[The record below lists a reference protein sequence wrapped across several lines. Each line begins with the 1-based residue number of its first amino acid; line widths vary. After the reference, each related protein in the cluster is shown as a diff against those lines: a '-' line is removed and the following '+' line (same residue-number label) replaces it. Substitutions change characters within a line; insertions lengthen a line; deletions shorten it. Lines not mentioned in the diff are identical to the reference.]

1 MNDNSVSSN
10 SNNLN
15 FRINITKLLQSKFFS
30 QSPIAYRR
38 NYMFG
43 DDEKNHRKLK
53 PLIVYDDITDRQQS
67 MTSSSSSSSYLKKI
81 NSKLTQS
88 TEADNQIENTTSFYT
103 IISKYY
109 DYYNNQ
115 PTQREKP
122 EIPQNPVKKIE
133 RLYTEQ
139 NEQISNQQIKRK
151 STRKQEEQKSKSKK
165 LNPSYNKNKQLF

>member
-1 MNDNSVSSN
+1 
-10 SNNLN
+10 
-15 FRINITKLLQSKFFS
+15 
-30 QSPIAYRR
+30 
-38 NYMFG
+38 MFG

-67 MTSSSSSSSYLKKI
+67 MTSSSSSSSYLKKV
-81 NSKLTQS
+81 NQKLTQS
-88 TEADNQIENTTSFYT
+88 TEADNQIDNTNTTSFYT

-122 EIPQNPVKKIE
+122 QIPQNPVKKIE

-139 NEQISNQQIKRK
+139 NEQINNQQVRRK
-151 STRKQEEQKSKSKK
+151 STRKLEEQKLKNKK
-165 LNPSYNKNKQLF
+165 PNPSYNKNKQLF